1 MHWWSFSRPPSTAGT
16 ELGSFAAGGAAR
28 DVLDDHALIRRVA
41 ISLSA
46 WPVRIRFGAHRE
58 FTANCSSSDSSS
70 QSAQCRVTCENCRT
84 DRHRPGAH
92 LLRITL
98 ASSNA
103 TPKCCHRTCRVMTS
117 PPRLPVRVARFRPIG
132 RVNFAADV
140 FENCENRLVPVTA
153 GGASARSSTS
163 EFHAPHSVQRPIH
176 LGACAPH
183 S

>member
-1 MHWWSFSRPPSTAGT
+1 MHWWSFSRPPSTDGT

-70 QSAQCRVTCENCRT
+70 QSAQCRVTCENGRT

-117 PPRLPVRVARFRPIG
+117 PTRLPVRVAHFRPIG
-132 RVNFAADV
+132 RMRRAN
-140 FENCENRLVPVTA
+140 
-153 GGASARSSTS
+153 ARY
-163 EFHAPHSVQRPIH
+163 
-176 LGACAPH
+176 
-183 S
+183 